1 MIGKCLICNQKDA
14 NQTNSHLIPSF
25 LVAMTTSY
33 DGSYKRGKELMFTIG
48 PYQRRVYTGALPDTK
63 LGEIFDPISDD
74 RIENELSK
82 NTVALDYIFC
92 SGCEQ
97 NLSKYLETPYSANL
111 LRNQKVDNEIPL
123 LFWIS
128 VVWRMSI
135 GENNGF
141 KLPVNIENTLHGY
154 LKQYFAIKKGE
165 YDISFTDFIKEVKFY
180 YKILHCKDYSKD
192 NAGMIYCQYDE
203 SNNILTMFLGDIC
216 ICFMFDSDNLP
227 ENYKFYGLESY
238 IRNAEIN
245 SGNDKEKRQDI
256 NIETYKKAI
265 ELFVKQSTRILV
277 SGDLQI
283 MDKLWIESGRLRYMP
298 LRMKMTFLRL
308 LHDDSIKLGEV
319 NTPQRYVDIFNTLN
333 DNILL
338 WYLNCL

>member
-1 MIGKCLICNQKDA
+1 M
-14 NQTNSHLIPSF
+14 
-25 LVAMTTSY
+25 
-33 DGSYKRGKELMFTIG
+33 
-48 PYQRRVYTGALPDTK
+48 
-63 LGEIFDPISDD
+63 
-74 RIENELSK
+74 
-82 NTVALDYIFC
+82 
-92 SGCEQ
+92 
-97 NLSKYLETPYSANL
+97 SKYLETPYSANL

-135 GENNGF
+135 GGNNGF

-256 NIETYKKAI
+256 NIETYKK
-265 ELFVKQSTRILV
+265 Q
-277 SGDLQI
+277 
-283 MDKLWIESGRLRYMP
+283 
-298 LRMKMTFLRL
+298 
-308 LHDDSIKLGEV
+308 
-319 NTPQRYVDIFNTLN
+319 LN
-333 DNILL
+333 
-338 WYLNCL
+338 YL

>member
-135 GENNGF
+135 GGNNGF

-227 ENYKFYGLESY
+227 ENYKSSNE
-238 IRNAEIN
+238 E
-245 SGNDKEKRQDI
+245 KKRQV
-256 NIETYKKAI
+256 N
-265 ELFVKQSTRILV
+265 
-277 SGDLQI
+277 
-283 MDKLWIESGRLRYMP
+283 KL
-298 LRMKMTFLRL
+298 
-308 LHDDSIKLGEV
+308 
-319 NTPQRYVDIFNTLN
+319 
-333 DNILL
+333 
-338 WYLNCL
+338 